1 MAILTGVK
9 RLLIV
14 VLTNIFV
21 VISDVDN
28 FMYLLDICIYSLETI
43 YLGHL
48 SILKLTCLFFTTEL

>member
-1 MAILTGVK
+1 MK
-9 RLLIV
+9 RFLIV

-28 FMYLLDICIYSLETI
+28 FIYIYLLDICVYSLETI

-48 SILKLTCLFFTTEL
+48 SILKLTCLLFATEL